1 MIITQFFLKIFCIIL
16 FQLSTLE
23 RQVFDFLGYMW
34 APIIANTVQIICCIL
49 GIFGTYQM
57 KAQFVVVVSCWSAK
71 FAVFMSVQTQFCY
84 WSNKN
89 SVMNIFSQILINLL
103 LRRCFYFRVN
113 FNTCIFFSF
122 FQYSTWSLMWLGWNI
137 FVICLYLEV
146 GVLNRVSVQWECE
159 G

>member
-71 FAVFMSVQTQFCY
+71 FAVFMSVQTLFCY

-89 SVMNIFSQILINLL
+89 SVMNIFSKIPFDLP
-103 LRRCFYFRVN
+103 LRRCFYLYMQLILTLAFS
-113 FNTCIFFSF
+113 FLFFSVF
-122 FQYSTWSLMWLGWNI
+122 NMVINVARMEYFCYLSLLRSR
-137 FVICLYLEV
+137 C
-146 GVLNRVSVQWECE
+146 S
-159 G
+159 

>member
-89 SVMNIFSQILINLL
+89 SVNE
-103 LRRCFYFRVN
+103 YFQQDTFWSPIKTMFLFIHVAN
-113 FNTCIFFSF
+113 FNTCFFFSLF
-122 FQYSTWSLMWLGWNI
+122 FSIQHGH
-137 FVICLYLEV
+137 
-146 GVLNRVSVQWECE
+146 
-159 G
+159 